1 MRGRTTARPLR
12 AAAFLLVLLA
22 GCAPT
27 KRIDEDIRLGVSNL
41 RLTNAAPRQV
51 IQLRMTDDPFY
62 AERQDDLDT
71 IDELGLEIQVPSNR
85 SSRLKIGVHVSRDL
99 ETRLL
104 ETTKIADFNL
114 AAGDVTSGTTA
125 VRLFNET
132 RLRDIV
138 LEDDGF
144 CLYVVGEAD
153 TRDVDVAQV
162 TLVVSAKFID

>member
-12 AAAFLLVLLA
+12 AAAFLLVLFA
-22 GCAPT
+22 GCAPS
-27 KRIDEDIRLGVSNL
+27 KRVDQDIRLSVSNL
-41 RLTNAAPRQV
+41 RLTNAAPQQV
-51 IQLRMTDDPFY
+51 TQLRMTDDPFY

-71 IDELGLEIQVPSNR
+71 IDELGLEIQVPTNR

-114 AAGDVTSGTTA
+114 AAGDVTTGPTA

-138 LEDDGF
+138 LEQDGF
-144 CLYVVGEAD
+144 FLYVVAEAD
-153 TRDVDVAQV
+153 TLDVSVGQL
-162 TLVVSAKFID
+162 TLVVSAKFIE